1 MKRSDFDDYFVKTVL
16 LEVKNA
22 MSVVAKVTKY
32 VKKST
37 DVEFSGGVKATL
49 FHDTVLKNLKKHEA
63 FANARDNISD
73 FSYKGE
79 RWELKTNRTKK
90 DIAVN
95 GVNILEKVK
104 LLMVNSVPEKDMLY
118 QIRVLD
124 SRDRYFKPAS
134 KGTQIRSLNE
144 EGQAKAINLYP

>member
-1 MKRSDFDDYFVKTVL
+1 MKKSDFDGYFVKTVIF
-16 LEVKNA
+16 EVNNA

-32 VKKST
+32 VKKSA

-49 FHDTVLKNLKKHEA
+49 FHDTLLQNLKKNKE

-79 RWELKTNRTKK
+79 RWELKTSRTRKE
-90 DIAVN
+90 IGVN

-104 LLMVNSVPEKDMLY
+104 LLMVNSIPEESKLY
-118 QIRVLD
+118 QIRALD

-134 KGTQIRSLNE
+134 KGTQIRALNE